1 MWAGDI
7 CNKRKNGSFVWLWT
21 LVIPQTDKDGKITS
35 FKVVRQDISKSY
47 ALKEQLQEAL
57 DQKIDF
63 LTRLPNRAK
72 CLEDFKTEKNR
83 SIAILHINNIF
94 DVNSVFGRERG
105 DKIIRK
111 IGKILWR
118 FSLENNTKI
127 YKFEGTD
134 FCMVSEGE
142 IDERYIIEQYNKLN
156 DIEVFDKEKR
166 IHLSFSLGIAL
177 NESDIEPL
185 IDHGFLALR
194 EARKTKKSTIFDRES
209 HTTKSFEDFFEMRHL
224 INEAFKED
232 LFTIFFQEIR
242 ENRRSIKHKGDRK
255 FECLVRMYDSKEKT
269 NLLPP
274 GRFLPAVKKDG
285 KDSLLTVCITK
296 KVCEF
301 MTENNGYFSINLTEE
316 DLKMEDFAQ
325 NIYAMIH
332 AYSSHENAF
341 PVTTDRITFEILEEI
356 ENMDS
361 PNILKNI
368 QTLKKFGFKIAIDDF

>member
-1 MWAGDI
+1 M
-7 CNKRKNGSFVWLWT
+7 
-21 LVIPQTDKDGKITS
+21 S
-35 FKVVRQDISKSY
+35 FKVVRQDISESY
-47 ALKEQLQEAL
+47 ALKEKLQEVI

-63 LTRLPNRAK
+63 LTKLPNRAK

-83 SIAILHINNIF
+83 SVAIVHINNIF

-111 IGKILWR
+111 IGKILRR

-142 IDERYIIEQYNKLN
+142 IDERFIIEQYKKLN

-177 NESDIEPL
+177 NESNMESL
-185 IDHGFLALR
+185 IDHGFLALK
-194 EARKTKKSTIFDRES
+194 EARKTKKSIVFDRES

-232 LFTIFFQEIR
+232 LFTVFFQEIK
-242 ENRRSIKHKGDRK
+242 ENPGSIKRNENRK

-269 NLLPP
+269 NLL
-274 GRFLPAVKKDG
+274 
-285 KDSLLTVCITK
+285 
-296 KVCEF
+296 
-301 MTENNGYFSINLTEE
+301 
-316 DLKMEDFAQ
+316 
-325 NIYAMIH
+325 
-332 AYSSHENAF
+332 
-341 PVTTDRITFEILEEI
+341 
-356 ENMDS
+356 S
-361 PNILKNI
+361 P
-368 QTLKKFGFKIAIDDF
+368 